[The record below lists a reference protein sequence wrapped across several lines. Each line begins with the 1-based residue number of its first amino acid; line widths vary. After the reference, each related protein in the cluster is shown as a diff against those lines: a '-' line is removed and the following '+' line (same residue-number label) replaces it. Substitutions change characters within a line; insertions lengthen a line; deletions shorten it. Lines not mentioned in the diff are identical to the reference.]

1 MLSFK
6 LTPHHTGFAL
16 WGDYATLHR
25 LHAFVHEVVAES
37 SIIEDEES
45 FVLGLAYDVRKAFEG
60 QRSESY
66 TDQGRDQCRTFGVE
80 ILWPVVLVQVAM
92 LRHAMAFMQTSR
104 LDQATMFELE
114 HVVESAVRSATPGT
128 ADAIIHQMRQIGAMP
143 YQHIETLLDSRC
155 RYFIERPATKRL
167 AVLSKLMESFD
178 PMYLFLARRGAKLQP
193 GVIKPTDF
201 DVGDKPWPDFK
212 W

>member
-16 WGDYATLHR
+16 WGDYPTLNR
-25 LHAFVHEVVAES
+25 LHAFVHEVVTES
-37 SIIEDEES
+37 SIIEDKES
-45 FVLGLAYDVRKAFEG
+45 FVLGLAYDARKAFEG
-60 QRSESY
+60 QRSENY
-66 TDQGRDQCRTFGVE
+66 TDQGHDRCKIFGVE
-80 ILWPVVLVQVAM
+80 ILWPVVLVQVGI
-92 LRHAMAFMQTSR
+92 LRHAMAFMPTSR

-143 YQHIETLLDSRC
+143 YQHIEIVLDSRC

-167 AVLSKLMESFD
+167 AVLSKLMETFD
-178 PMYLFLARRGAKLQP
+178 PMYLFLAERGATMRP

-201 DVGDKPWPDFK
+201 DVGDNTWPDFK